1 MLNEIVY
8 SGRHYF
14 LFIIVCSQDC
24 KGLPPAVRQNADL
37 IAITYQTQDRSIET
51 ITKDY
56 ADIFTD
62 KEIFKEIIKANTQDH
77 QLLIIDQTE
86 AHYNIDEVFFVDK
99 APDPENNPDLIFRIG
114 DMQF

>member
-1 MLNEIVY
+1 MY